1 MELEIRKPIK
11 KQQQQNQGNIESL
24 HTSSS
29 TLCSFIPATPNWT
42 NAAIIGE
49 HLWNETTSN
58 ETCYIDESE
67 CTKCGA
73 KRKCSVCH
81 IVCHVNCLPLV
92 QVSCRPTFREA
103 FIHDYRTE
111 KTYTTHHWIKRRKQN
126 KKCKQCGK
134 SLQSILGFS
143 SKEYITIQCTW
154 CKIGYHNKSSCFRES
169 YLTEPCSL
177 GSYSDLIVP
186 PDWIIKLT
194 ERNDYKLPSSSS
206 STSICRSSSFVTPS
220 CLSNCDKNINQIRSL
235 ISRPNSLDHSNHIIN
250 NNNNSIISDQLSS
263 KTSITTVHEDIQPI
277 SISQA
282 NIYIEPKISFVIKTN
297 PINTASLKPLLVFLN
312 PKSGGNQGVNLL
324 KKFQWLLNPRQ
335 VFDVSKGGPKMGLE
349 LFSRVP
355 NLRILV
361 CGGDGTVGWIFSTID
376 SMNFNTIPPVAV
388 LPLGTGNDLAR
399 ALNWGS
405 GYIDESVSKVLNS
418 VYEGRVIA
426 LDRWQVNSEV
436 RTDFQTTQQLTDYED
451 DDSTR
456 NRPIS
461 DVLPLKVFNNY
472 FSLGAD
478 AATALQFH
486 ESREANPEKFNSRLK
501 NKLFYAGLG
510 GKDLLRRSW
519 RDLSE
524 HITLICDDKDLT
536 PLIHSLKPHCILF
549 LNIPRYGSGTLPW
562 GQPTTEFQPQ
572 RIDDGYIE
580 VIGLT
585 STSLA
590 TLQIGGHG
598 DRICQ
603 CRRVHLTTDIVI
615 PMQMD
620 GEPCRLMPSKI
631 DIFCSHQALVIQKLT
646 RSPISAVMSNEDENH
661 LQWKTIG
668 YETRINVFVIAL
680 KDYDKMSDDVISL
693 RQTAIW
699 IGIITAKYDT
709 DLSTVRKI
717 ITQLNNDT
725 TQNNLYNENYETMET
740 NLKFRVHLSDSWVFI
755 DSTTAASQFFRID
768 KEQENVHFL
777 TDVCNMED
785 LFLIDS
791 ILESHL
797 TYNNP
802 TTDSFMDDNV
812 LHPLASTSLLRDGD
826 DNQLNQFGAK
836 ASNLTESDNQNENDD
851 DDDDSIDDGD
861 NDYDC
866 MNKTQSKNLI
876 ISTNNTSLEGEILI
890 PNDDMIHST
899 SYLINVLNKEFSGD
913 KQEQIETQTDNINN
927 NPINL
932 YQENRFIYT
941 IYEMNK
947 SDHNTTNNDDGSS
960 SSSSSSSSS
969 IASSSIQNTSNTL
982 TTNYS
987 TIILLND
994 NSNNIIIDS
1003 SLLHKNRQQRDLMFT
1018 TNDLIELV
1026 TSDSEI
1032 IMKQKTE
1039 SRIQQDKDNLTN
1051 ESSNNT
1057 IEIQIISSDEDPIHD
1072 DGDVDDDNDINV
1084 TTLIQEIN
1092 NLSLKSKNYHS
1103 NQKFEKLLLPNIS
1116 KQLQYYLNKALLR
1129 ASHNGLIDLVELLL
1143 NAGANI
1149 HALDKYGR
1157 SCLHLAAKF
1166 GHVKV
1171 IEHLLK
1177 YIPEKLIDL
1186 QEYEKNQTALHKA
1199 AASRRRVVCKILITA
1214 GACPTITDIY
1224 GKQPSNLALKAND
1237 PQLATYLKREEIFF
1251 IITNGVEK
1259 VDV

>member
-1 MELEIRKPIK
+1 MEI
-11 KQQQQNQGNIESL
+11 
-24 HTSSS
+24 
-29 TLCSFIPATPNWT
+29 
-42 NAAIIGE
+42 
-49 HLWNETTSN
+49 
-58 ETCYIDESE
+58 
-67 CTKCGA
+67 
-73 KRKCSVCH
+73 
-81 IVCHVNCLPLV
+81 
-92 QVSCRPTFREA
+92 
-103 FIHDYRTE
+103 
-111 KTYTTHHWIKRRKQN
+111 
-126 KKCKQCGK
+126 
-134 SLQSILGFS
+134 
-143 SKEYITIQCTW
+143 
-154 CKIGYHNKSSCFRES
+154 
-169 YLTEPCSL
+169 
-177 GSYSDLIVP
+177 
-186 PDWIIKLT
+186 
-194 ERNDYKLPSSSS
+194 YK
-206 STSICRSSSFVTPS
+206 
-220 CLSNCDKNINQIRSL
+220 
-235 ISRPNSLDHSNHIIN
+235 
-250 NNNNSIISDQLSS
+250 SII
-263 KTSITTVHEDIQPI
+263 
-277 SISQA
+277 
-282 NIYIEPKISFVIKTN
+282 
-297 PINTASLKPLLVFLN
+297 
-312 PKSGGNQGVNLL
+312 
-324 KKFQWLLNPRQ
+324 
-335 VFDVSKGGPKMGLE
+335 LE

-376 SMNFNTIPPVAV
+376 LMNFNTIPPVAV

-501 NKLFYAGLG
+501 NKLFYAG
-510 GKDLLRRSW
+510 
-519 RDLSE
+519 
-524 HITLICDDKDLT
+524 CDDKDLT
-536 PLIHSLKPHCILF
+536 PLIRSLKPHCILF

-680 KDYDKMSDDVISL
+680 KNYDKMSDDVISL

-717 ITQLNNDT
+717 ITQLNEDT
-725 TQNNLYNENYETMET
+725 IQDHLYNENSESMET

-755 DSTTAASQFFRID
+755 DSTTAASRFFRID

-812 LHPLASTSLLRDGD
+812 LHPLPPPTSLLRDD
-826 DNQLNQFGAK
+826 NDNQLNQFGAK
-836 ASNLTESDNQNENDD
+836 ASNLTASDNQNENNDD
-851 DDDDSIDDGD
+851 DDDDDDDDNSIDDGD
-861 NDYDC
+861 NDDEDDDDC
-866 MNKTQSKNLI
+866 MNKTQTKNLF
-876 ISTNNTSLEGEILI
+876 ISTNNMSVEGEIFI

-899 SYLINVLNKEFSGD
+899 SVLDNESSGD
-913 KQEQIETQTDNINN
+913 KQA
-927 NPINL
+927 
-932 YQENRFIYT
+932 NRLIYT
-941 IYEMNK
+941 IYEINQSNHK
-947 SDHNTTNNDDGSS
+947 NNHNITNTNDCSGSASS
-960 SSSSSSSSS
+960 ST
-969 IASSSIQNTSNTL
+969 SSSIQDTSSTL

-987 TIILLND
+987 TNILPND
-994 NSNNIIIDS
+994 NNNIPRDS
-1003 SLLHKNRQQRDLMFT
+1003 SLLHKNRQQRDSMFT
-1018 TNDLIELV
+1018 TNDFIELV
-1026 TSDSEI
+1026 NSDSEI
-1032 IMKQKTE
+1032 IMKHKTE
-1039 SRIQQDKDNLTN
+1039 SEIEQYKENNDILLINCENDDNLTN

-1057 IEIQIISSDEDPIHD
+1057 IEIQVISSDKDPIHED
-1072 DGDVDDDNDINV
+1072 DDDDDNDINV
-1084 TTLIQEIN
+1084 TTLVQEIN

-1103 NQKFEKLLLPNIS
+1103 NQMFEKLLLPNIS

-1129 ASHNGLIDLVELLL
+1129 ASHNGLIDHVELLL
-1143 NAGANI
+1143 NAGASI

-1199 AASRRRVVCKILITA
+1199 AASRRRVICKILITA

-1237 PQLATYLKREEIFF
+1237 PQLATYLKSKSITTSPTSIAKYKFPVNNRVSVISFLGEEIFF